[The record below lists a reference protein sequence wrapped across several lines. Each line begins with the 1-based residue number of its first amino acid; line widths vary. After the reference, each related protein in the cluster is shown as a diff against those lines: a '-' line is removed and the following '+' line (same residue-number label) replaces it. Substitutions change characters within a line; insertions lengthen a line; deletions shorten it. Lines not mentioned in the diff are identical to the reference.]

1 MGLLIG
7 WTTVWFI
14 LGAVAFIGI
23 KIFAHRNNRDTM
35 GKMFK
40 KDAWDD

>member
-7 WTTVWFI
+7 WTGAWFL
-14 LGAVAFIGI
+14 LGAVSFIGI
-23 KIFAHRNNRDTM
+23 KMLAHRDNRKTM
-35 GKMFK
+35 DDMFK